1 MVRLDVLYTSD
12 LGSSPSLKTTM
23 KIKSKGKSGT
33 RSICICQNCGE
44 EFSELN
50 TKIRAGGGKF
60 CCNDCYKEFRS
71 KNKKDPKELNRLYQK
86 KYKYGLSK
94 EDYYSLF
101 ETQQNKCAICGVP
114 NVWNNKELVFILD
127 HINGRANDNSR
138 NNLRLICPNCDS
150 QLDTY
155 KSKNKNSD
163 RQGYRKTY

>member
-1 MVRLDVLYTSD
+1 MVRLDVLYTSN

-71 KNKKDPKELNRLYQK
+71 KNKKDPRELNRLYQK

-101 ETQQNKCAICGVP
+101 ETQQNKCAICGDSFDETKAFVDHDHQSGKVRGLLCTRCNTLLGMAKD
-114 NVWNNKELVFILD
+114 NVEIL
-127 HINGRANDNSR
+127 
-138 NNLRLICPNCDS
+138 
-150 QLDTY
+150 
-155 KSKNKNSD
+155 KSAIKYLSV
-163 RQGYRKTY
+163 